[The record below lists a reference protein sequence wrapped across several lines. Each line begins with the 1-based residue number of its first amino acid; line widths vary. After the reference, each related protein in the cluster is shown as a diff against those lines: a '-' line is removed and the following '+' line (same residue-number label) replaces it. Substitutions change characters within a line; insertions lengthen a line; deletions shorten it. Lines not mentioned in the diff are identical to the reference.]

1 MEQSVRLRETLN
13 STFMDRIVPGLPV
26 MVIAVGLGLS
36 GCAVATALP
45 GTLVETVSYLFKGEE
60 AGVTLPM
67 RPTLAA
73 TQLAL
78 RKLDYHVDILEVTKE
93 GYAIGFG
100 EDKLQGRIS
109 LARKTDRLSTIFVR
123 ARERIV
129 RNASVEKIVLSTILE
144 ISGKI
149 TDKADFDDTGYMRLY
164 KKPAA
169 DSMHVGLYR
178 RGAKVAFREIASKP
192 DWMQIS
198 MPSGGKAYMRR
209 LPG

>member
-1 MEQSVRLRETLN
+1 
-13 STFMDRIVPGLPV
+13 MDRVIQGFTVMAIV
-26 MVIAVGLGLS
+26 AGLGLS

-45 GTLVETVSYLFKGEE
+45 GTFVETVSYLFKGEE
-60 AGVTLPM
+60 AGVTRPM

-73 TQLAL
+73 TQRAL

-100 EDKLQGRIS
+100 EDKLQGRIFLS
-109 LARKTDRLSTIFVR
+109 HKTDRLSTVFVQ
-123 ARERIV
+123 AREHIV

-149 TDKADFDDTGYMRLY
+149 TDKTDFDDTGYMRLY
-164 KKPAA
+164 KKPEE
-169 DSMHVGLYR
+169 DSVHVGLYR

-192 DWMQIS
+192 GWMQIP

-209 LPG
+209 PPG